1 MTQQFNKVQIIQDN
15 ENKNSAEMKEIL
27 DILDAIENHTAELR
41 KKIINEVSVEKNN
54 VHLKLNK
61 IDEE

>member
-15 ENKNSAEMKEIL
+15 ENKNSAELQEIL
-27 DILDAIENHTAELR
+27 NILDAIETHTADLR
-41 KKIINEVSVEKNN
+41 KKIISEISVEKNN
-54 VHLKLNK
+54 LHLKLNK

>member
-15 ENKNSAEMKEIL
+15 QNQNSAEMKEIL

>member
-1 MTQQFNKVQIIQDN
+1 MTQQFNKVQIVQDN